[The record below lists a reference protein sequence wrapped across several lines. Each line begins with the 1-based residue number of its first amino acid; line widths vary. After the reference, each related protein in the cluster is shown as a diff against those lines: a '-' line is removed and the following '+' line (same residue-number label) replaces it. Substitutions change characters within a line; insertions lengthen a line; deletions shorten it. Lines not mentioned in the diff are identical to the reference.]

1 MPLMSKT
8 LTTNCSYLN
17 VSLESCGDVNSL
29 FSIKTP
35 GKLFSGEF
43 YNSKKK
49 TVIILDRKK
58 KGITP
63 KQLTFNRDQT

>member
-8 LTTNCSYLN
+8 LTTNCSFLN

-49 TVIILDRKK
+49 TFGQKK